1 MRKLIKI
8 KTVLKVSLLSLSMI
22 LITGIDS
29 FSNENGKSNKTTKV
43 TKKVSKNKNDI
54 PKPLID
60 ETPINPR
67 NISTKKGNDSNSVDS
82 SDTSSKQQKR
92 GKKKA
97 YK

>member
-29 FSNENGKSNKTTKV
+29 FSNENGKSKITTKV
-43 TKKVSKNKNDI
+43 TKNKNDI

-82 SDTSSKQQKR
+82 SDTSSKQHKR

>member
-29 FSNENGKSNKTTKV
+29 FSNENGESNKTTKV
-43 TKKVSKNKNDI
+43 TKNKNDI